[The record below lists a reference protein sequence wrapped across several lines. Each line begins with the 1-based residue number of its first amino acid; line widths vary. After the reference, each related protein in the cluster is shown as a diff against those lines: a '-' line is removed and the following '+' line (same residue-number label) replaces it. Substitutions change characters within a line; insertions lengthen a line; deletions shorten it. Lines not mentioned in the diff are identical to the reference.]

1 MPQSSFPLGEL
12 QSERLDDIKVAEL
25 EAAENPGDRWL
36 TPPRSMKL
44 WLRFAKAE
52 DLEFI
57 TAAATAADES
67 NPYEEV
73 FLTGEEVTVV
83 LDG

>member
-1 MPQSSFPLGEL
+1 MPQSSFPSGEL

-25 EAAENPGDRWL
+25 EAAVNPGERWL
-36 TPPRSMKL
+36 IPPLSMKL
-44 WLRFAKAE
+44 WLRCAKAE

-83 LDG
+83 LVG

>member
-1 MPQSSFPLGEL
+1 
-12 QSERLDDIKVAEL
+12 
-25 EAAENPGDRWL
+25 
-36 TPPRSMKL
+36 MKL
-44 WLRFAKAE
+44 WLRCFAKAD

-67 NPYEEV
+67 NPYAEG
-73 FLTGEEVTVV
+73 FLTGEDGIL